1 MAAAPRCF
9 AKPKLSAAVKSIA
22 VFPAIMFARSGLLI
36 PLWLL
41 ATFAQQ
47 VPTLRTQSNVV
58 IVPTLVR
65 SADGSVLYGLKAE
78 DFVIEDDAVSQ
89 TVHLDEAV
97 ETEPISIVIAIQTGR
112 RAQREFP
119 RMRGLHALLNPIFDQ
134 ADARVALIEFD
145 KHINLVSDFTSNPA
159 PINAAIEELRPGDSG
174 AAILDV
180 VSYSAKLLNQEA
192 EGRRKLLLLVS
203 ETRDHGSHLA
213 TIDDVVKV
221 VGISNTIVH
230 VLAFSPSLSQLLDTE
245 RGSNS
250 DEWGGV
256 DLLAPL
262 VMARHAMKKNTAKA
276 VARLTGGEYDVFASR
291 NAFEEQMIDFTNR
304 MHSRYMLSFE
314 PRRPHPGLHRIR
326 VRLKEPRGNAS
337 VISRA
342 TYWAAEDGIQRE
354 Q

>member
-1 MAAAPRCF
+1 
-9 AKPKLSAAVKSIA
+9 
-22 VFPAIMFARSGLLI
+22 
-36 PLWLL
+36 
-41 ATFAQQ
+41 
-47 VPTLRTQSNVV
+47 
-58 IVPTLVR
+58 
-65 SADGSVLYGLKAE
+65 
-78 DFVIEDDAVSQ
+78 
-89 TVHLDEAV
+89 
-97 ETEPISIVIAIQTGR
+97 
-112 RAQREFP
+112 
-119 RMRGLHALLNPIFDQ
+119 
-134 ADARVALIEFD
+134 
-145 KHINLVSDFTSNPA
+145 
-159 PINAAIEELRPGDSG
+159 
-174 AAILDV
+174 V

-213 TIDDVVKV
+213 TIDDVVTA
-221 VGISNTIVH
+221 VGISNAIVH
-230 VLAFSPSLSQLLDTE
+230 VLAFSPSLSQFLDTE

-262 VMARHAMKKNTAKA
+262 VLARHAMKKNTAKA
-276 VARLTGGEYDVFASR
+276 VARLTGGEYELFASR
-291 NAFEEQMIDFTNR
+291 KGFEEELIDFTNR

-326 VRLKEPRGNAS
+326 VRLKEPRGNVS